1 MSGQRRAGRAVLEAM
16 TKFIILAAIALI
28 VVAVIYRQ
36 AGRVKAAEIPESHL
50 APLDDARAAILE
62 VQVNAALAGHDLGT
76 FAVLDTTAGGYEAH
90 CRKCDKSVWV
100 GDQGLIY
107 SLLGESCAG

>member
-1 MSGQRRAGRAVLEAM
+1 M

-50 APLDDARAAILE
+50 APLEDTRAAILE
-62 VQVNAALAGHDLGT
+62 SQVNAAMQGHDLGP
-76 FAVLDTTAGGYEAH
+76 FEPVDPEIGGYQAA
-90 CRKCDKSVWV
+90 CRRCAKTVWV
-100 GDQGLIY
+100 GDNGIMY
-107 SLLGESCAG
+107 SLLAERCPGPDA